1 MQPRRAVEPEQNVHG
16 QGALERLRG
25 DRPGIVRVEGHDGS
39 AGSARLCAPPRARPP
54 LTHVQD
60 DDYRESAGDARH
72 GVAGEAP
79 QPQEGVQQ
87 RGREPRGRRVRGL
100 AHEGGGRVSGHGR
113 EDGWADGRAGRG

>member
-1 MQPRRAVEPEQNVHG
+1 
-16 QGALERLRG
+16 
-25 DRPGIVRVEGHDGS
+25 
-39 AGSARLCAPPRARPP
+39 
-54 LTHVQD
+54 

-113 EDGWADGRAGRG
+113 EDGWADGRAGRGALARAAVVATAGAGDRALPQLGAVQEALHLRGVVGAHEAERE